1 MSPFQ
6 PFRDMFAHR
15 FAIFAFPPKTAHTI
29 ESVTFNF
36 GFQGNMNGVPAK
48 FLVSRGVHR
57 LQIFLYLLCS
67 AKPRRQ
73 LVSSVEPPCATT
85 SRKRP
90 RPIQNIK
97 FPVKALQLRPPV
109 SYRDHFLPGR

>member
-15 FAIFAFPPKTAHTI
+15 FAIFVFPPKTARAI

-36 GFQGNMNGVPAK
+36 GFQGNVDGVPAK

-57 LQIFLYLLCS
+57 LQIFI
-67 AKPRRQ
+67 
-73 LVSSVEPPCATT
+73 
-85 SRKRP
+85 
-90 RPIQNIK
+90 PI
-97 FPVKALQLRPPV
+97 VLSEALQTV
-109 SYRDHFLPGR
+109 G